1 MNKILFAVMILA
13 MACGIARAQDC
24 APRFI
29 EVSGTATLNIV
40 PDRITVEIGME
51 EYFTPTASGD
61 STLVRIAQI
70 ENDVRRALANAEV
83 PDTCITV
90 SDIDNYR
97 DYHRSQRFTMARILT
112 AVFSDFDRLNAVCG
126 ALDSEGITGFRL
138 AGMDNADMEQYNRQG
153 LKAALDAARLKAQFI
168 AQNEGLSLTAPLEI
182 IETTQER
189 YGAQMF
195 SNVAFDSGT
204 GMENMRRITRK
215 YSVKVKYAFTHT
227 PKSEK

>member
-1 MNKILFAVMILA
+1 MAVVL
-13 MACGIARAQDC
+13 ACGIARAQNC

-51 EYFTPTASGD
+51 EYFKPTASGD

-70 ENDVRRALANAEV
+70 ESDVRRTLADVEV
-83 PDTCITV
+83 PDSCITV
-90 SDIDNYR
+90 AEIGNYR
-97 DYHRSQRFTMARILT
+97 DYHRSQRFTMSRTLT

-153 LKAALDAARLKAQFI
+153 LKAALDAARFKAEFI

-215 YSVKVKYAFTHT
+215 YSVKVKYAFT
-227 PKSEK
+227 PKSGR

>member
-1 MNKILFAVMILA
+1 MKKIVFITMAVVL
-13 MACGIARAQDC
+13 ACGIARAQDC

-29 EVSGTATLNIV
+29 EVSGTASLNII

-51 EYFTPTASGD
+51 EYFKPTASGD

-70 ENDVRRALANAEV
+70 ESDVRRTLADVEV
-83 PDTCITV
+83 PDSCITV
-90 SDIDNYR
+90 AEIGNYR
-97 DYHRSQRFTMARILT
+97 DYHRSQRFTMAKTLT
-112 AVFSDFDRLNAVCG
+112 AVFSDFDRLNAVCA
-126 ALDSEGITGFRL
+126 ALDSKGITGFRL

-153 LKAALDAARLKAQFI
+153 LKAALDAARLKAEFI
-168 AQNEGLSLTAPLEI
+168 AQNEGLNLTAPLEI

-215 YSVKVKYAFTHT
+215 YSVKVKYAFT

>member
-1 MNKILFAVMILA
+1 MKKIVFAVIAVVL
-13 MACGIARAQDC
+13 ACGIVHAQDC

-51 EYFTPTASGD
+51 EYFTPTATGD

-70 ENDVRRALANAEV
+70 ESGIRRALADAEV
-83 PDTCITV
+83 PDSCITV
-90 SDIDNYR
+90 ADIGNYR
-97 DYHRSQRFTMARILT
+97 DYNRSQRFTIAKALT
-112 AVFSDFDRLNAVCG
+112 AVLSDFGQLDAISA

-138 AGMDNADMEQYNRQG
+138 AGMDNADMGQYNRQG
-153 LKAALDAARLKAQFI
+153 LKSALDAARQKAEFI
-168 AQNEGLSLTAPLEI
+168 AQNEGLSLSAPLEI

-215 YSVKVKYAFTHT
+215 YSVKVKYAFT
-227 PKSEK
+227 PKSGK

>member
-1 MNKILFAVMILA
+1 MKKIVFAVIALA
-13 MACGIARAQDC
+13 VYCGIARAQDC

-70 ENDVRRALANAEV
+70 ESGVRRTLADAEV
-83 PDTCITV
+83 PDSCITV
-90 SDIDNYR
+90 ADIGNYR
-97 DYHRSQRFTMARILT
+97 DYNRDERFTMAKSIT
-112 AVFSDFDRLNAVCG
+112 AVVSDFAQLNAISA

-138 AGMDNADMEQYNRQG
+138 AGMDNADMERYNREG
-153 LKAALDAARLKAQFI
+153 LKSALDAARFKAEFI
-168 AQNEGLSLTAPLEI
+168 AQNEGLTLTAPLEI

-195 SNVAFDSGT
+195 SNVAIDSGT

>member
-1 MNKILFAVMILA
+1 MKKIVFIIMAVVL
-13 MACGIARAQDC
+13 ACGIARAQDC

-51 EYFTPTASGD
+51 EYFTPTESGD

-70 ENDVRRALANAEV
+70 ESDVRRALADVEV
-83 PDTCITV
+83 PDSCITV
-90 SDIDNYR
+90 ADIGNYR
-97 DYHRSQRFTMARILT
+97 DYHRSQRFTMAKTLT
-112 AVFSDFDRLNAVCG
+112 AVFSDFDRLNAVCA
-126 ALDSEGITGFRL
+126 ALDSKGITGFRL

-153 LKAALDAARLKAQFI
+153 LKAALDAARFKAQFI
-168 AQNEGLSLTAPLEI
+168 AQHEGLSLTAPLEI

-215 YSVKVKYAFTHT
+215 YSVKVKYAFT
-227 PKSEK
+227 PKSGK

>member
-1 MNKILFAVMILA
+1 MKKIVFITMAVVL
-13 MACGIARAQDC
+13 ACGIARAQNC

-70 ENDVRRALANAEV
+70 ESDVRRTLADAEV

-90 SDIDNYR
+90 SDIGNYR
-97 DYHRSQRFTMARILT
+97 DYHRSQRFTMAKTLT
-112 AVFSDFDRLNAVCG
+112 AVFSDFDRLNAISA
-126 ALDSEGITGFRL
+126 ALDDEGICSFRIT
-138 AGMDNADMEQYNRQG
+138 GMDNADMERYNSRG
-153 LKAALDAARLKAQFI
+153 LKAALDAARLKAEFI
-168 AQNEGLSLTAPLEI
+168 AQNEGLTLTAPLEI

-215 YSVKVKYAFTHT
+215 YSVKVKYAFN
-227 PKSEK
+227 PKSGK